1 MQRDPHWINGR
12 PCEPANGQWLDVFDP
27 ATGEVA
33 AQVANGD
40 ARDVD
45 AAVAA
50 AQAAFPAWSSLPN
63 SERARW
69 LERLADAIEARLD
82 EFAQVEAS
90 DGGKPLAWYPHLAP
104 ALEMARLLA
113 DASALRDGPPAHIEL
128 RVHGRPPQRIVG
140 TT

>member
-1 MQRDPHWINGR
+1 MDP
-12 PCEPANGQWLDVFDP
+12 
-27 ATGEVA
+27 
-33 AQVANGD
+33 
-40 ARDVD
+40 
-45 AAVAA
+45 
-50 AQAAFPAWSSLPN
+50 
-63 SERARW
+63 
-69 LERLADAIEARLD
+69 RLLVVNRSHHGCMLM
-82 EFAQVEAS
+82 